1 MKTKHFLWALA
12 LPAVMAACTNED
24 LVVSQPQENPAL
36 DNRPMAGK
44 VKVDFGVGE
53 VMTRLDENFNF
64 ELGDEIGATLMDEYK
79 ADGANGDQIW
89 GVSDKR
95 YDFVNYIQTNY
106 RYTNTEN
113 GWENSNLL
121 CAGNYFFYYPYT
133 ATLNTRTAFEKYLNP
148 NQELT
153 ANTSAGGHKLVND
166 NQMYVGYQLVEGA
179 TEGSTSVLNVTM
191 QPVFAFPLFTLMC
204 TDSEPVTI
212 QKIALQLQDKSHN
225 LPLVATVQPETNAT
239 NAGKVVNGVTY
250 IDYSQDPTLAVSM
263 SEGPAKL
270 DKQAVTG
277 TRQIQ
282 VTFPEGT
289 TTKNGQKVQT
299 YMVIPAGK
307 YNGTYNLSAGE
318 YGTAEL
324 LIYTNK
330 GVVTADLSA
339 AHENTSSAGS
349 QNNVTNDVAL
359 GEVYGDIEKMPNG
372 YRVVNI
378 TFDEVAITKPAEF
391 TATSTEDLDTYLE
404 WYAQIGGE
412 SDLYVKSTSEKTEL
426 SADAVAILAK
436 NKNITLNV
444 LGDITIAEDVA
455 SADFDAA
462 NINFLGCGVSST
474 LSYNSNNLPTGVQ
487 AKQGTQT
494 VTNKADINVPVL
506 DKDVTLVNEG
516 TITLSAVTNAYVNKF
531 ENNGTMNITA
541 PNAQSTVQLTLN
553 SNTTD
558 FVNSGE
564 LNISGNMT
572 LTSNYGIM
580 NNGEVNILSG
590 TTTGKIAN
598 GFSVNNDQISYT
610 AGVINVA
617 EGATWTLKGSSAY
630 NEGTINNNG
639 TISVPTGATYINS
652 NSATDYTYGLQK
664 ENTFEPTIN
673 NYGSIRN
680 ITNNGIVKMRNE
692 SASYSTVAITGA
704 TGKVDNTI
712 CNNQITASS
721 TETIY
726 CEVSA
731 PKTFTEVNEMVANSG
746 SQLVRF
752 VEGANTLTIDAT
764 VAQDGTVT
772 GSIIIADQ
780 VEIVSDLTI
789 ATENA
794 NAKARI
800 YGSGTTEELQ
810 ITIGEDATATL
821 GNGVKLHVGR
831 SQKGTEVTA
840 DGTLKI
846 TANAYLTAYD
856 ATNGKLTINGNV
868 ENYGQIAGT
877 VSQYVE
883 GTTTGWTGNS
893 SSTTAISFN

>member
-12 LPAVMAACTNED
+12 LPAVIAACTNED
-24 LVVSQPQENPAL
+24 LVVTQPQENPAL

-79 ADGANGDQIW
+79 ADGVSGDQIW

-106 RYTNTEN
+106 RYTNTDN

-307 YNGTYNLSAGE
+307 YSGTYNLRAGE

-339 AHENTSSAGS
+339 AHENTGSTGS

-462 NINFLGCGVSST
+462 NIEFLGCGVSST

-487 AKQGTQT
+487 TKQGTQT

-516 TITLSAVTNAYVNKF
+516 TITLSVVANAYVNKF

-541 PNAQSTVQLTLN
+541 PNAQSTVQLENLHAGYFTN
-553 SNTTD
+553 N
-558 FVNSGE
+558 GE
-564 LNISGNMT
+564 LNMNGNVK
-572 LTSNYGIM
+572 LTGAIGVL
-580 NNGEVNILSG
+580 NNNEVNILSG
-590 TTTGKIAN
+590 AVNGKIAN
-598 GFSVNNDQISYT
+598 GFTADGESYT
-610 AGVINVA
+610 NGVINVA
-617 EGATWTLKGSSAY
+617 EGATWTIVGTTAY
-630 NEGTINNNG
+630 NKGIINNNG
-639 TISVPTGATYINS
+639 AISVTSSGKFENFVAQCYGTKGA
-652 NSATDYTYGLQK
+652 
-664 ENTFEPTIN
+664 TFEPTIN

-680 ITNNGIVKMRNE
+680 ITNNGIVKMASE

-840 DGTLKI
+840 DGTLKV

-856 ATNGKLTINGNV
+856 ATDGKLTIKGNV

-883 GTTTGWTGNS
+883 GTIAGWTGNS

>member
-516 TITLSAVTNAYVNKF
+516 TITLSVVANAYVNKF

-590 TTTGKIAN
+590 TTNGKIEN
-598 GFSVNNDQISYT
+598 GFTADNESYT
-610 AGVINVA
+610 NGVITVA
-617 EGATWTLKGSSAY
+617 EGATWTLKGTNAY
-630 NEGTINNNG
+630 NKGVINNNG
-639 TISVPTGATYINS
+639 TISVPTGVIYTNDVAQSYGTKGATFMPNIV
-652 NSATDYTYGLQK
+652 
-664 ENTFEPTIN
+664 N
-673 NYGSIRN
+673 NGSITG
-680 ITNNGIVKMRNE
+680 ITNNGLVKQASA
-692 SASYSTVAITGA
+692 SASYITTGITGA
-704 TGKVDNTI
+704 SGRVDNTVI
-712 CNNQITASS
+712 SQQTTASDN
-721 TETIY
+721 ETIIVTVT
-726 CEVSA
+726 EAAEAAELNTLLGRAQAEAVVFDNAGSLNV
-731 PKTFTEVNEMVANSG
+731 TSVEEGVTEVALFIPIVEINGNLNIDVLEGVTLNIRREDDNQGATSIIVKSG
-746 SQLVRF
+746 TTSLVNDTH
-752 VEGANTLTIDAT
+752 VTLGTSSYGSKVIVNEGAALN
-764 VAQDGTVT
+764 V
-772 GSIIIADQ
+772 
-780 VEIVSDLTI
+780 
-789 ATENA
+789 NA
-794 NAKARI
+794 NA
-800 YGSGTTEELQ
+800 
-810 ITIGEDATATL
+810 TL
-821 GNGVKLHVGR
+821 ESINIDF
-831 SQKGTEVTA
+831 TN
-840 DGTLKI
+840 DGKI
-846 TANAYLTAYD
+846 R
-856 ATNGKLTINGNV
+856 
-868 ENYGQIAGT
+868 NYGTIIDR
-877 VSQYVE
+877 E
-883 GTTTGWTGNS
+883 TTTVGDWEGKAPVTK
-893 SSTTAISFN
+893 